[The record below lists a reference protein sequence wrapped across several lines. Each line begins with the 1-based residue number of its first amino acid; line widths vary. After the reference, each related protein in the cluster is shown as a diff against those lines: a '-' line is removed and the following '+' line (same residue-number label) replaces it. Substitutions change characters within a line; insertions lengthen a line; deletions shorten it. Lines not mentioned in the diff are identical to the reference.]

1 MTNPDPDPE
10 AMHADAALYASKKV
24 GHGQHKFFKD
34 QKSDLTIQYKKR
46 ATQLGRPFVSLSAHN
61 ARQPQ
66 DQLWEAK
73 QEDQPDQLDHHEL
86 HHAKIDVL

>member
-34 QKSDLTIQYKKR
+34 QKSDLTIQ
-46 ATQLGRPFVSLSAHN
+46 
-61 ARQPQ
+61 
-66 DQLWEAK
+66 
-73 QEDQPDQLDHHEL
+73 
-86 HHAKIDVL
+86 